1 MKLAEA
7 LQERADLN
15 ARISNLDTRLQ
26 NNALVQEGER
36 PAEDP
41 LELIQEL
48 DACYVRS
55 EQLIAD
61 INRTNSE
68 TIIDGKTLTQLL
80 AHRDILTWK
89 LASYRNLVNR
99 ASQQISRARN
109 SEIRILSA
117 VDVRALQ
124 KQIDQMSK
132 ELRLTDNAIQAAN
145 WQTDLIED

>member
-55 EQLIAD
+55 EKLIAD